1 MRDALLVFLGRDG
14 GLEGW
19 LRLADGRVAARGADA
34 GEAPRG
40 DALVAIVPGEQV
52 ALHWLALPAGLSE
65 AQATGAARLAAA
77 ELSAQPVAELHVAV
91 GPDRDGERCV
101 ALAPAEAMQAWLA
114 TLAGSGLD
122 PDRML
127 PETLLLPAP
136 AEGLAS
142 SNAGSVFLYR
152 GRSEAFAA
160 EPELAGLLLAGRE
173 AVDLTPED
181 FEAGLATALAEA
193 PVDLRQGPF
202 GRRREWRVAPARL
215 RRLALLTAM
224 LLLASLAVQ
233 VAAIA
238 RYIFAADAAEAE
250 TRRIAQTALPRSG
263 AVANPGAAL
272 QGRIAELRGGG
283 AGFGAT
289 AGTVFAAVRDTA
301 NVELSAL
308 SFSPDGSLRTTVSA
322 DAPAAID
329 LLRQRIEDKGFAVE
343 AGAPRAGGGRRIA
356 DLTVRPR

>member
-1 MRDALLVFLGRDG
+1 M
-14 GLEGW
+14 E
-19 LRLADGRVAARGADA
+19 
-34 GEAPRG
+34 
-40 DALVAIVPGEQV
+40 
-52 ALHWLALPAGLSE
+52 
-65 AQATGAARLAAA
+65 
-77 ELSAQPVAELHVAV
+77 
-91 GPDRDGERCV
+91 
-101 ALAPAEAMQAWLA
+101 AWLA
-114 TLAGSGLD
+114 TLAESGLD

-142 SNAGSVFLYR
+142 WNAGSVFLYR
-152 GRSEAFAA
+152 GLDDAFAA
-160 EPELAGLLLAGRE
+160 EPDLAGLLLAGRDPVE
-173 AVDLTPED
+173 LAPDD

-202 GRRREWRVAPARL
+202 GRRREWRVAPAKV
-215 RRLALLTAM
+215 RRLALLTAL
-224 LLLASLAVQ
+224 LLLASLVVQ

-250 TRRIAQTALPRSG
+250 TRRIAEAAVPRSA
-263 AVANPGAAL
+263 AVPNPAAAL
-272 QGRIAELRGGG
+272 QSRIAELRGGG

-301 NVELSAL
+301 NVELSSL

-329 LLRQRIEDKGFAVE
+329 SLRQRIEDRGFAVE
-343 AGAPRAGGGRRIA
+343 AGAPRSGGSRRIA